1 LQNRLNLILAF
12 LEQNNIIN
20 SNVTKVAGDASFRSY
35 YRSRLNNGKS
45 FIIMDAPPEFEDINP
60 FCKIDEF
67 LVKYNF
73 SAPKI
78 FAIDSKN
85 GFLLLEDFGDI
96 SYSKTLVNLSGNAAT
111 KKEREIYTD
120 AIDVLVKLHELPIL
134 PENLAFYNEELLMRE
149 VMLLVEWYLPY
160 VAKKPMDE
168 VAIADFKKLWG
179 ELFVG
184 ISKPS
189 KLVLRDYHA
198 DNLMLISNRPGY
210 QKVGLLDFQDAVIG
224 SAAYDL
230 VSLLEDARRDVNK
243 KTEEIM
249 LQYYLD
255 NANCN
260 SQNFLYDYKILSLQ
274 RNIKII
280 GIFAR
285 LAFRD
290 KKQHY
295 LNLLPRVFGHID
307 NRLKDNFLIE
317 MKKFLSIFISK

>member
-1 LQNRLNLILAF
+1 MQNRLNLISVF
-12 LEQNNIIN
+12 LKQNNIANNNI
-20 SNVTKVAGDASFRSY
+20 TKVAGDASFRSY
-35 YRSRLNNGKS
+35 YRSVSDKKS
-45 FIIMDAPPEFEDINP
+45 FIIMDAPPEFEDVKP

-67 LVKYNF
+67 LVQNNF

-78 FAIDSKN
+78 FAADFKN

-96 SYSKTLVNLSGNAAT
+96 SYGKILANLSGDALL
-111 KKEREIYTD
+111 KKENEIYTH
-120 AIDVLVKLHELPIL
+120 AIDALLNLHQLPIL
-134 PENLAFYNEELLMRE
+134 PENLALYNEELLMRE

-168 VAIADFKKLWG
+168 VAIVDFKKLWS
-179 ELFVG
+179 ELFAK

-198 DNLMLISNRPGY
+198 DNLMLISNRNGY
-210 QKVGLLDFQDAVIG
+210 QKAGLLDFQDAVIG

-260 SQNFLYDYKILSLQ
+260 SEDFIYDYQLLSLQ
-274 RNIKII
+274 RNIKIV

-295 LNLLPRVFGHID
+295 LNLLPRVFGHVN
-307 NRLKDNFLIE
+307 NRLQDSFLVE
-317 MKKFLSIFISK
+317 MKKFLSIFIK